1 MLNLKTILYPTDFS
15 KHSLAALAYV
25 VGLVQQNLATLHCL
39 HVVDV
44 LHEQHLTSEYGTP
57 LEIPH
62 VPKDKLLRTAR
73 VRLDR
78 FITEN
83 LSGID
88 KVKSRMVSGEPFE
101 EIMQYTKDHEI
112 DLIILGTH
120 GRNAVASKLLG
131 SVAEKVVGKAPC
143 PVLTVRHPEYILE
156 MPCV

>member
-15 KHSLAALAYV
+15 EYSLAALPYA
-25 VGLVQQNLATLHCL
+25 VGLVQQNHAALHCM

-44 LHEQHLTSEYGTP
+44 PHEQHLTSEYMIP
-57 LEIPH
+57 LEVPH

-78 FITEN
+78 FITES
-83 LSGID
+83 LSEID
-88 KVKSRMVSGEPFE
+88 DVTSRVISGEPFA
-101 EIMQYTKDHEI
+101 EIIRYAKDLEI

-120 GRNAVASKLLG
+120 GRSAVASMLLG
-131 SVAEKVVGKAPC
+131 SVAEKVIGKAPC
-143 PVLTVRHPEYILE
+143 PVMTVRHPGYTFE